1 MNLRTEIDINLTVR
15 SFAYV
20 AKQLARSSSA
30 LGLSARYEQ
39 ILSEAE
45 KHRSALRLVQRDVFE
60 MAEQELRHQTLTS
73 AECQKVRETA
83 AQRIARAQQTITRI
97 AAQYAPHKLAA

>member
-1 MNLRTEIDINLTVR
+1 MNIQTKFEIDLTVR

-20 AKQLARSSSA
+20 ARQLTRSRATLAPSA
-30 LGLSARYEQ
+30 QYEL
-39 ILSEAE
+39 ILSEAA

-60 MAEQELRHQTLTS
+60 MAEQGLRKQTLTK
-73 AECQKVRETA
+73 AEFHRLREIAAKTIEQAQKE
-83 AQRIARAQQTITRI
+83 ITGI